1 MSATVLQRIEQLLR
15 EQGIAYDIL
24 HHEPVT
30 TSAEAAAVRG
40 VPLASGAK
48 ALICKCDAA
57 MVMFVLPADRRLA
70 SKQIRR
76 EANYRKLRFATPEEV
91 WDLTQLKP
99 GSIPPFGSLF
109 ELPTFCDGAL
119 SENDRINFNAG
130 DHSVSIS
137 MLYVDYLK
145 VERPEIVA
153 CGEPSLENERRGH

>member
-1 MSATVLQRIEQLLR
+1 MSATVLQRIEQLLN

-91 WDLTQLKP
+91 LDLTQLKP

-109 ELPTFCDGAL
+109 KLPTFCDGAL

-145 VERPEIVA
+145 VEHPEIVS

>member
-1 MSATVLQRIEQLLR
+1 MSLTVLQQIEHRLN
-15 EQGIAYDIL
+15 EQGIVYDVL
-24 HHEPVT
+24 RHEPVY

-40 VPLASGAK
+40 APLCSGAK
-48 ALICKCDAA
+48 ALICKCDATMA
-57 MVMFVLPADRRLA
+57 MFVLPADLRLA

-76 EANYRKLRFATPEEV
+76 EKNYRKLRFATPEEV

-119 SENDRINFNAG
+119 SENNRINFNAG

-137 MLYVDYLK
+137 MLYADYLK
-145 VERPEIVA
+145 VEHPEIVA